1 MGVTPRLTKADVA
14 KARQAFR
21 SIADLPQWERIARH
35 TYGDAEVEAIQST
48 AGPAAK
54 IATIWAKMDPAERD
68 EFHRVLVAQ
77 VGEIPDTLPLDVGA
91 AATEIVERAKGQ
103 EGRPDDF
110 PGLREAVQSL
120 MISWERQGGI
130 VQVGKLYTTDGRNHP
145 GERPMRPTPTVR
157 YVAAG
162 VLRAIPEHY
171 RMMDWPDAKRRL
183 LHESWRQV
191 QRIHKA
197 GSR

>member
-1 MGVTPRLTKADVA
+1 MGVKPKLTREDVA

-21 SIADLPQWERIARH
+21 SIADLPEWERIARH

-48 AGPAAK
+48 AGPASKTA
-54 IATIWAKMDPAERD
+54 AIWAKMGPAERD
-68 EFHRVLVAQ
+68 EFHHVLVAQ

-110 PGLREAVQSL
+110 PGLREAVLSL
-120 MISWERQGGI
+120 LSAWERQGGK
-130 VQVGKLYTTDGRNHP
+130 VEVGRLYTTDGPSYP
-145 GERPMRPTPTVR
+145 GLPPMRPTPTVR

-162 VLRAIPEHY
+162 VLRAT
-171 RMMDWPDAKRRL
+171 RWL
-183 LHESWRQV
+183 
-191 QRIHKA
+191 
-197 GSR
+197 